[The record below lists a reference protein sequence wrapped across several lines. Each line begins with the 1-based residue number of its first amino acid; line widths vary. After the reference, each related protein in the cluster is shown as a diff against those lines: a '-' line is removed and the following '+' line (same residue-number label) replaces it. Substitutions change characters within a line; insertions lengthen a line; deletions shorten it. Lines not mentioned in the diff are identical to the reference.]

1 FNMIINSQASAC
13 APAAR
18 AGCQSPTPDRSGDG
32 LLATV
37 AIPDA
42 VAVPDAVARAR
53 LEGDGTGTNAQRTEN
68 FGHGRPEPR
77 NEARRRGCRDDHG
90 QEASLARAKDEVRG
104 PGDDERRVPFAE
116 EGRGSHGCGSGRNAE
131 ARKKLLC
138 AAERHHTTDPR
149 TATLSHLMNPCR
161 YC

>member
-1 FNMIINSQASAC
+1 MRLPFKCSRRAVRTSADRLLLDRRASRSTARRSSSSRTIWTAFIMWILFNMIINSQASAC

-53 LEGDGTGTNAQRTEN
+53 LEGDGTGTNAPRTEN

-104 PGDDERRVPFAE
+104 PG
-116 EGRGSHGCGSGRNAE
+116 
-131 ARKKLLC
+131 
-138 AAERHHTTDPR
+138 
-149 TATLSHLMNPCR
+149 
-161 YC
+161 